1 MFGEHHTHP
10 RQVPRHQA
18 QPGSLN
24 PGTTFTILNGVNMDA
39 TTRETSRGLWPGWMT
54 AAQASAV
61 LDAAGL
67 VVFPTETLYALG
79 ARADLAQG
87 LDRLAKLVAAQR
99 AGRDPDRPGSTPALR
114 ATLHIASADEVL
126 STFGLEAPA
135 HVRLVERLLPGP
147 LRLLIEEDGES
158 AARIRAAL
166 GIREGVAEVDGAFAV
181 RVPSND
187 ETREMLELAGGPV
200 VGVSLEGV
208 GLGDG
213 IHLPNMAGEGAGEQD
228 AADERWKSV
237 AAGGS
242 FGVLGSMFKPRGM
255 RSTTVRLTRS
265 GGVRVVD
272 LGALD
277 ERTIMKTLDRTVLF
291 VCTGN
296 TCRSPM
302 AEAIARALVE
312 REDPSPVRTIVRSA
326 GTGGD
331 GAPATP
337 EAVETMRRRG
347 IDLSGHRSR
356 ALTRDLIAS
365 ADVIYVMT
373 SRHARVVLGIDPRA
387 AERVQL
393 LDPEGADV
401 EDPIGSPLDEYE
413 RVASNLERMIAE
425 RLKELDA

>member
-1 MFGEHHTHP
+1 M
-10 RQVPRHQA
+10 
-18 QPGSLN
+18 N

-39 TTRETSRGLWPGWMT
+39 TTRQTSRGLWPGWMT

-61 LDAAGL
+61 LDASGL

-87 LDRLAKLVAAQR
+87 LERLARLVAAQR
-99 AGRDPDRPGSTPALR
+99 TGKDADDTGAKGAWALR
-114 ATLHIASADEVL
+114 ATLHMASADEVL

-147 LRLLIEEDGES
+147 LRLLIEEEGES

-187 ETREMLELAGGPV
+187 ETREMLDLSGGPV

-213 IHLPNMAGEGAGEQD
+213 VHLRPMAGEGGRSDESGGGGGSGASGGG
-228 AADERWKSV
+228 ADRRWESV
-237 AAGGS
+237 AAGGGL
-242 FGVLGSMFKPRGM
+242 GVLGSMFKPRGM

-302 AEAIARALVE
+302 AEAIARALIE

-337 EAVETMRRRG
+337 EAVEAMRRRG

-356 ALTRDLIAS
+356 GLTRDLIAS

-393 LDPEGADV
+393 LDPEGGDV